1 MKTKFILKTTFT
13 YEQTVD
19 TETGEI
25 LETKLLN
32 KKVDIADKLDPDE
45 KIPIVLLDNSKLVFN
60 KSAIELMDI
69 KVGTLMDV
77 RYKVQNG
84 ISIPVL
90 GTAEAFN
97 VEGGNKLTK
106 SNTLSFRGAKRETL
120 SEYGTRFALEPTKR
134 RGEFNLISQDGKIE
148 IDDKVGIDEAKEWKL
163 DDIEIENPEGLEA
176 DDNIFKF

>member
-45 KIPIVLLDNSKLVFN
+45 KMPIVLLDNSKLVFN
-60 KSAIELMDI
+60 KSAIELMNV

-77 RYKVQNG
+77 RYKAQNG

-120 SEYGTRFALEPTKR
+120 SGYGTRFALEPTQR

-163 DDIEIENPEGLEA
+163 DDVEIENPEGLEA